1 MKKIMII
8 IGGLLLIGPF
18 LAHATSHT
26 PGAGPK
32 GDGASGCG
40 WGALLFDGNS
50 GVGAH
55 IFAVTTN
62 NSFGNNTFGLSSGTN
77 GCDADQTIRY
87 RGGRMYIGANMT
99 KLAEDM
105 SRGNGETLAGLSEV
119 MGIAKEDRLAFYALV
134 KKHFAVIYPRESVTS
149 DEVMD
154 ALIVVMKSDSALSK
168 YVG

>member
-8 IGGLLLIGPF
+8 VGGLLLIGPI
-18 LAHATSHT
+18 LAHSTNHT
-26 PGAGPK
+26 QGPGSV

-40 WGALLFDGNS
+40 WGALLFDGND

-55 IFAVTTN
+55 VLAVTTN

-77 GCDADQTIRY
+77 GCNADQTIRY
-87 RGGRMYIGANMT
+87 RGGRVYIGANMT

-105 SRGNGETLAGLSEV
+105 SRGSGETLAGLSEI
-119 MGIAKEDRLAFYALV
+119 MGIAVEDRPAFYAVV
-134 KKHFAVIYPRESVTS
+134 KKHFAVIFPRESVTG

-154 ALIVVMKSDSALSK
+154 ALLVVMKSDSTLSK
-168 YVG
+168 YTG

>member
-8 IGGLLLIGPF
+8 VGGLLLIGPI
-18 LAHATSHT
+18 LAHSTSHT
-26 PGAGPK
+26 PGAGPM
-32 GDGASGCG
+32 GDGAGGCG
-40 WGALLFDGNS
+40 WGSLLFDGNS

-55 IFAVTTN
+55 SLAITTN
-62 NSFGNNTFGLSSGTN
+62 GSFGNNTFGVSSGTN
-77 GCDADQTIRY
+77 GCNADQTIRY
-87 RGGRMYIGANMT
+87 KGGRMYIGANMT

-119 MGIAKEDRLAFYALV
+119 LGIAKEDRPAFYTLV
-134 KKHFAVIYPRESVTS
+134 KKHFAVIYPRESVTG